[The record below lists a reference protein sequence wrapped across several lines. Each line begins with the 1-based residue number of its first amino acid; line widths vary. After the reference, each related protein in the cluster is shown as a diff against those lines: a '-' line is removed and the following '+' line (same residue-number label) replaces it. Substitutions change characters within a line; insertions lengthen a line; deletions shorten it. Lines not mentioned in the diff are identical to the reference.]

1 MNTAFSIRRLAAT
14 LGSVAILSMGVGAV
28 HAEDNIS
35 DAQLQS
41 AKKAIAAIHATD
53 QFDEFLPATARD
65 LKDELMRKDPNL
77 ANVISETVD
86 EQAMALVKRRAD
98 LEKEAARVYAKHFT
112 QEELDQI
119 TAFYNSEAGKKL
131 LSEGP
136 NAARDILSAYDV
148 WRQGIAQDLSTNVG
162 KAMSQK
168 VGSTKPAAP
177 KATPAAPSA
186 PEKSE
191 PKAPVPSK

>member
-14 LGSVAILSMGVGAV
+14 LGTVAIFSMGIGTVY
-28 HAEDNIS
+28 AEDVS
-35 DAQLQS
+35 DAHLQS

-53 QFDEFLPATARD
+53 QFDEFLPSTARD

-77 ANVISETVD
+77 AGVISETVD
-86 EQAMALVKRRAD
+86 EQAMALIKRRAD
-98 LEKEAARVYAKHFT
+98 LEKEAARAYAKHFS

-119 TAFYNSEAGKKL
+119 TAFYSSDAGKKL

-136 NAARDILSAYDV
+136 VAARDILSAYDV

-162 KAMSQK
+162 KEMAKKIGAS
-168 VGSTKPAAP
+168 KPA
-177 KATPAAPSA
+177 
-186 PEKSE
+186 
-191 PKAPVPSK
+191 KAPAQNGAENPQPKSNEPARAQ